1 MFSHYK
7 NATIKMI
14 KFVLIKRNIF
24 VFFSGLRKSS
34 GIKDSYMYS
43 VRKYECLSNDQDEV
57 VFAISSFKWL
67 LGAGLTLD
75 LPLDIWQSQSTFMT
89 LIRADKISIQRHQ
102 CAQQLLLTRI
112 HQEQPKC
119 PFIISKHTVLY
130 PRRWNAFQHRENEAL
145 THATL

>member
-7 NATIKMI
+7 NAVIKMI
-14 KFVLIKRNIF
+14 TFVLIKRNIF

-34 GIKDSYMYS
+34 GIKDMYS

-75 LPLDIWQSQSTFMT
+75 LPFDVW
-89 LIRADKISIQRHQ
+89 
-102 CAQQLLLTRI
+102 
-112 HQEQPKC
+112 
-119 PFIISKHTVLY
+119 
-130 PRRWNAFQHRENEAL
+130 
-145 THATL
+145 